1 MAQQVKNPPAM
12 QETQVVDHKFMCQ
25 IQSEARQTKMLQ
37 FGAERGLLQGQGRRR
52 MACAKKP
59 LNSLMVLREEYLFE
73 VFFFFLNLFIWV
85 HQILVEAR
93 GIFIAAWELSHH
105 A

>member
-1 MAQQVKNPPAM
+1 
-12 QETQVVDHKFMCQ
+12 
-25 IQSEARQTKMLQ
+25 
-37 FGAERGLLQGQGRRR
+37 

-73 VFFFFLNLFIWV
+73 FFFFFLNLFIWV